1 MPEVLFICTG
11 NFYRSR
17 FAEAVFNYH
26 CSTKGIHWSA
36 FSRGLAIHLV
46 EGDLSPHAEQK
57 LQELAIPRTHTPGP
71 REYLS
76 DEDMQRAQ
84 VTIALDHREHHPMM
98 AKQFPEWQDR
108 ITYWDAQDTHLE
120 EPDYALIKIEKHVH
134 QLIEKLA
141 QSGKPMEA

>member
-26 CSTKGIHWSA
+26 CSKNGIPWSA
-36 FSRGLAIHLV
+36 FSRGLAIHMV
-46 EGDLSPHAEQK
+46 EGDLSPHAEFQLK
-57 LQELAIPRTHTPGP
+57 LLDIPRSFTPGP

-76 DEDMQRAQ
+76 EANMERAEI
-84 VTIALDHREHHPMM
+84 TIALDHREHYPMM
-98 AKQFPEWQDR
+98 ANQFPEWQER

-120 EPDYALIKIEKHVH
+120 DPDYALIKIEKHVRE
-134 QLIEKLA
+134 LIEELA
-141 QSGKPMEA
+141 QSREPVEV